1 MTTTLHKRPV
11 PSTNGSSPPTRF
23 DLEAPNH
30 GPARNRWP
38 EIAVGVMVVA
48 LFALVGTWFY
58 SSTSDRQ
65 PVVAVRQPIER
76 GQQVTAADLMVV
88 EVASDQALN
97 TVAGA
102 QSAQILGRTALVD
115 LEPGT
120 LVSVGLFADQAQ
132 VAVGNGIVGLA
143 LDPGEY
149 PTLTLAPGDRVRI
162 VETPKGAD
170 GDPEVVLVAAAEV
183 VDVTPIGVQNQLF
196 ISVSMA
202 AAEADTV
209 VAAAS
214 QDRVRLVQV
223 AGS

>member
-1 MTTTLHKRPV
+1 MTTTLHRRPA
-11 PSTNGSSPPTRF
+11 PSTNGSSPPSGF

-38 EIAVGVMVVA
+38 EITVGLLVVA

-76 GQQVTAADLMVV
+76 GHQVTAADLMVV

-97 TVAGA
+97 TVPGA

-120 LVSVGLFADQAQ
+120 LVSVALFADQAP
-132 VAVGNGIVGLA
+132 VAVGEGIVGLA
-143 LDPGEY
+143 LEPGEY

-162 VETPKGAD
+162 VETPKGAG
-170 GDPEVVLVAAAEV
+170 GDAEVVLVAAAEV

-209 VAAAS
+209 VAAAA

>member
-1 MTTTLHKRPV
+1 
-11 PSTNGSSPPTRF
+11 
-23 DLEAPNH
+23 
-30 GPARNRWP
+30 
-38 EIAVGVMVVA
+38 MVVA

-76 GQQVTAADLMVV
+76 GQQVTAADFMVV

-149 PTLTLAPGDRVRI
+149 PTLTLAPGDSVRI

>member
-1 MTTTLHKRPV
+1 M
-11 PSTNGSSPPTRF
+11 
-23 DLEAPNH
+23 
-30 GPARNRWP
+30 
-38 EIAVGVMVVA
+38 
-48 LFALVGTWFY
+48 
-58 SSTSDRQ
+58 
-65 PVVAVRQPIER
+65 
-76 GQQVTAADLMVV
+76 
-88 EVASDQALN
+88 
-97 TVAGA
+97 
-102 QSAQILGRTALVD
+102 
-115 LEPGT
+115 
-120 LVSVGLFADQAQ
+120 
-132 VAVGNGIVGLA
+132 
-143 LDPGEY
+143 
-149 PTLTLAPGDRVRI
+149 RI